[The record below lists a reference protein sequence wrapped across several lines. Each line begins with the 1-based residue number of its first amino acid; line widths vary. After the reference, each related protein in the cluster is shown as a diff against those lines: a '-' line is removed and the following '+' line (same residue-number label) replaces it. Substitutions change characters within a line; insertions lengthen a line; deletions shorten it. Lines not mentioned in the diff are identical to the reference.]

1 MTEKYNFISDLR
13 MFMISKLFTYIVN
26 NPDIW
31 FQTQSGISSMFSL
44 HNFVKNAY

>member
-1 MTEKYNFISDLR
+1 MTKKYNFISDI
-13 MFMISKLFTYIVN
+13 ISKLFTYIVN

-31 FQTQSGISSMFSL
+31 FQTQSGISSMFPL